1 MPVVESREEKTTA
14 ETERE
19 HFLLRRASVIRKDD
33 EAKSTF
39 LFLPFNSVA
48 FRCVGAESSRSS
60 AENYNRPGPARLD
73 PAHRLLV
80 QGSSVTSRYKFLFF
94 FFRYKDGP
102 MGSIQ
107 LSLCINISSQRSKLL
122 HFSCSRLV
130 NIVC

>member
-94 FFRYKDGP
+94 FFDIRMGRWDQYNFHYALIFQVKDLNCY
-102 MGSIQ
+102 I
-107 LSLCINISSQRSKLL
+107 
-122 HFSCSRLV
+122 FLV
-130 NIVC
+130 LD